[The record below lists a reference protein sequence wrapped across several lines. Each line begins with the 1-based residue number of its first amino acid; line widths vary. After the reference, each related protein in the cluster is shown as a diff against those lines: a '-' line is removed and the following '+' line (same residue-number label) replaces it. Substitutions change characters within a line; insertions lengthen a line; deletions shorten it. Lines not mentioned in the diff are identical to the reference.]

1 MTLGL
6 LALRRHR
13 TLILVSFDVVV
24 WVLATAAA
32 QLLRVQS
39 TRDVAW
45 DQTVLVGLCLAVG
58 YLAVGMPVRLHEGR
72 ARTASFEEMLLVGSV
87 AVVAGGIVFVANL
100 LTLTVPRS
108 VPI

>member
-13 TLILVSFDVVV
+13 TLILVSFDAVV

-32 QLLRVQS
+32 ELLRVQS

-45 DQTVLVGLCLAVG
+45 DHTVLVA
-58 YLAVGMPVRLHEGR
+58 
-72 ARTASFEEMLLVGSV
+72 TS
-87 AVVAGGIVFVANL
+87 
-100 LTLTVPRS
+100 
-108 VPI
+108 